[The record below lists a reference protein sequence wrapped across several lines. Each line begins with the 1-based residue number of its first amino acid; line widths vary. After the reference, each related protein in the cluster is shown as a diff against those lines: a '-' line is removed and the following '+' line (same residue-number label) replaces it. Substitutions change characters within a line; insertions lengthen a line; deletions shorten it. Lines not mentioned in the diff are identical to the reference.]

1 MSTAIESIDA
11 FEILDS
17 RGWPTLRVTVTL
29 ESGQAGVAS
38 VPTGASTG
46 RCEAVELRD
55 RDPTR
60 YAGRGVLKAIEN
72 VHHRILPHLRGK
84 DACDQE
90 LIDRS
95 LIELDGT
102 QNKSALGANA
112 IVGVSTAVA
121 RAAAAAKRVPL
132 YRSIGGRDACRLPVP
147 MINVINGGKHADNS
161 LDFQEFMIIPCGA
174 PTFAEGLRY
183 AAETF
188 HVLADLLRQRG
199 YPTAVGD
206 EGGFA
211 PPLESNAEACEI
223 ITEAIRAAGF
233 VPGSAIAIGLDPA
246 ATSFWKD
253 GRYHLDK
260 SGEGTLTRDQLH
272 SYYRRLC
279 DTYPIVSI
287 EDGFAEE
294 DWDGF
299 RLQTEALGDRIQVV
313 GDDLYATNPQL
324 IGRGIDQGTTN
335 AVLIKLNQIGTVT
348 ETLRAIELCRTAGW
362 RWIVSHRSGETE
374 DTFIADFTVATG
386 AGQIKTGSVCRSE
399 RLAKYNRLLEV
410 ERELGSA
417 AMYENP
423 FRALP

>member
-1 MSTAIESIDA
+1 MSTAIASIDA
-11 FEILDS
+11 LEILDS
-17 RGWPTLRVTVTL
+17 RGWPTLRVAVVL
-29 ESGQAGVAS
+29 EGGQVGVAS
-38 VPTGASTG
+38 VPAGASTG
-46 RCEAVELRD
+46 RYEAVELRD
-55 RDPTR
+55 RDPAR

-72 VHHRILPHLRGK
+72 VRHRILPRIKAK

-102 QNKSALGANA
+102 ENKSALGANA
-112 IVGVSTAVA
+112 IVGVSMAVA
-121 RAAAAAKRVPL
+121 RAAAAAKGVPP

-147 MINVINGGKHADNS
+147 MVNVINGGKHADNC
-161 LDFQEFMIIPCGA
+161 LNFQEFMIIPCGA
-174 PTFAEGLRY
+174 PTFAEALRY

-188 HVLADLLRQRG
+188 HVLGDLLRQRG
-199 YPTAVGD
+199 YSTAVGD

-211 PPLESNAEACEI
+211 PPLESNAAACEI

-233 VPGSAIAIGLDPA
+233 APGSAIAIGLDPA

-253 GRYHLDK
+253 GRYRLHK
-260 SGEGTLTRDQLH
+260 SGDATLTRDQLH
-272 SYYRRLC
+272 SCYRRLC

-299 RLQTEALGDRIQVV
+299 RLQTEALGDRLQVV

-324 IGRGIDQGTTN
+324 IRRGIDQRTTN

-374 DTFIADFTVATG
+374 DTFIADFAVATG

-399 RLAKYNRLLEV
+399 RLAKYNRLLEI
-410 ERELGSA
+410 ERELGSQA
-417 AMYENP
+417 LYANP
-423 FRALP
+423 FPLLS